1 MATLSSKNRTHS
13 PLGAE
18 EKFSFS
24 FYRAEQERLDEY
36 IKVMGGYGIKLD
48 RTKIVRALVHS
59 TPEIDLVAHAVLQYR
74 ADAAKDGPR
83 ESDYIAERFTVVLP
97 VAEMAK
103 LRRVVSELET
113 KGVKMNLSYV
123 LRSLLRAVKPTAA
136 LVPVFKKYLAEFPDG
151 RSRAARAKKA

>member
-1 MATLSSKNRTHS
+1 MATSHSKNRLPN

-24 FYRAEQERLDEY
+24 FYRLEQKRLEEFID
-36 IKVMGGYGIKLD
+36 VMSGFDIKLD
-48 RTKIVRALVHS
+48 RTKVVRALVRS
-59 TPEIDLVAHAVLQYR
+59 TPEIDLVAHAVLQFR
-74 ADAAKDGPR
+74 ADTAKEGPR
-83 ESDYIAERFTVVLP
+83 ESDYIAERFTVILP

-103 LRRVVSELET
+103 LRRVVGELEA

-136 LVPVFKKYLAEFPDG
+136 LVPVFKKYHAEFPDG
-151 RSRAARAKKA
+151 RSRAARVRKA